1 VASKTLH
8 LGLGNLFEL
17 AGYHEQYGHQAKLL
31 LHNQCIGVM
40 MHPHVD
46 QVMDVK

>member
-1 VASKTLH
+1 MASKTLH
-8 LGLGNLFEL
+8 CGLGNPFEL
-17 AGYHEQYGHQAKLL
+17 VGYPEYSWHQVDSL

-46 QVMDVK
+46 HVMNV